1 MGWLQSTSYNDLTP
15 ELSSVVD
22 CDGIPTETLALRTQV
37 GAGDCYSKNDDLNN
51 CGMEW
56 IFLSALD

>member
-1 MGWLQSTSYNDLTP
+1 MGRLQSTSYNDLTP

-51 CGMEW
+51 CGME
-56 IFLSALD
+56 